1 MRDWRW
7 MLLVLALL
15 LGWLQYR
22 FWFGPGNSGEVM
34 MLEAQVAN
42 QERDNEGLQQ
52 RNDALAAEV
61 KDLKEGQSAIEE
73 RARSELGMIKP
84 GEKFYRVVEDAPVPG
99 AACGR
104 CQCAGWRPPG
114 GRHEC
119 GDLGRGSGC
128 WPWHPLRRAV
138 AQAVPAGGRADPA
151 RPYPGRPAGASGR
164 GRGDGGDRPGRR
176 RLARL
181 ERWAGKPVLTCI
193 GGATRAASV
202 LAGLQALP
210 ETVRADEF
218 VLVHDAAR
226 PNLSLADLGRL
237 LEVGRADP
245 VGAILAA
252 PVRDTLK
259 RAATTVASM
268 APSRASACGAR

>member
-84 GEKFYRVVEDAPVPG
+84 GEKFYRVVEDAPVRPAQPAAG
-99 AACGR
+99 AN
-104 CQCAGWRPPG
+104 
-114 GRHEC
+114 
-119 GDLGRGSGC
+119 
-128 WPWHPLRRAV
+128 
-138 AQAVPAGGRADPA
+138 AQAGEHPADVP
-151 RPYPGRPAGASGR
+151 
-164 GRGDGGDRPGRR
+164 
-176 RLARL
+176 
-181 ERWAGKPVLTCI
+181 
-193 GGATRAASV
+193 
-202 LAGLQALP
+202 
-210 ETVRADEF
+210 
-218 VLVHDAAR
+218 
-226 PNLSLADLGRL
+226 
-237 LEVGRADP
+237 
-245 VGAILAA
+245 
-252 PVRDTLK
+252 
-259 RAATTVASM
+259 
-268 APSRASACGAR
+268 